1 VDNSR
6 LHQQIVESVSLVP
19 QELKLDDLLMQEKV
33 PSESRK
39 TNKKLN
45 DHDHFLQK
53 NKNKNKS
60 KRKRKM
66 IQLAQKIFVT
76 KLIEP

>member
-60 KRKRKM
+60 KRKKM

>member
-6 LHQQIVESVSLVP
+6 LHQQIVESASLVP

-60 KRKRKM
+60 KRKKM